1 VLVNYDACLG
11 LSLLLG
17 GAAAG
22 VQFVLAFTPRFS
34 VLTLG
39 NAVLLAGVFAPLT
52 TNRLDLGTQ
61 VGGWLLLGN
70 CLCFFLLMGR
80 WATSCPSAK
89 AGRPAL
95 ASLSG
100 LLAFGLHLFVFAA
113 CP

>member
-1 VLVNYDACLG
+1 MSYDGCVG

-22 VQFVLAFTPRFS
+22 VQFILAFTPRFS

-39 NAVLLAGVFAPLT
+39 NAVLLAGVFIPQA

-61 VGGWLLLGN
+61 VGAWLLLGN

-80 WATSCPSAK
+80 WAAASPSAK

-95 ASLSG
+95 ASLFG
-100 LLAFGLHLFVFAA
+100 LLAFGLHLSVFAA
-113 CP
+113 MP

>member
-1 VLVNYDACLG
+1 MGYDFCLG
-11 LSLLLG
+11 WSLLLA
-17 GAAAG
+17 GAAAT
-22 VQFVLAFTPRFS
+22 VQFLLSFTPRFS
-34 VLTLG
+34 VLTLA
-39 NAVLLAGVFAPLT
+39 NALLLAGVFVPVA

-61 VGGWLLLGN
+61 AGGWLLLGN

-80 WATSCPSAK
+80 WAASPPSAK

-95 ASLSG
+95 ASLFG